1 MKDTQNDMEDTQNDM
16 EDTQN
21 DIFTAF
27 IVAVLQQ
34 TEPLPAPVQ
43 LEFNKLDENYTIND
57 ILKLNQL
64 HPPLLAA
71 YQKNRVWLN
80 NYSNEHSLGLDVLP
94 DSEFEKENTTNP
106 EISNAASD
114 ISDLTNLPKI
124 IEKIDTKVKP
134 RGLRQFLGKIFQA
147 GDSVQASRDTIL
159 SNML

>member
-1 MKDTQNDMEDTQNDM
+1 MKDAQD
-16 EDTQN
+16 

-34 TEPLPAPVQ
+34 TEPLPAAVQ

-57 ILKLNQL
+57 ILKLNKL
-64 HPPLLAA
+64 HPPLLDA
-71 YQKNRVWLN
+71 YQKNRVWLKN
-80 NYSNEHSLGLDVLP
+80 HSNERSKGLDVLP

-106 EISNAASD
+106 EISNVASD

-124 IEKIDTKVKP
+124 INEIDTKVKP
-134 RGLRQFLGKIFQA
+134 RGLRQFLGKILQA

-159 SNML
+159 SSIADSFAHD

>member
-1 MKDTQNDMEDTQNDM
+1 MKNNND
-16 EDTQN
+16 

-27 IVAVLQQ
+27 IGAVLQQ

-43 LEFNKLDENYTIND
+43 LEFNKIDEAFTIID
-57 ILKLNQL
+57 IERLAEL

-71 YQKNRVWLN
+71 YEETHNWLM
-80 NYSNEHSLGLDVLP
+80 YHSNERSKGLDVLP
-94 DSEFEKENTTNP
+94 DSESEKENTTNP

-124 IEKIDTKVKP
+124 INEIDTKVKP
-134 RGLRQFLGKIFQA
+134 RGLKKILGKILQA

-159 SNML
+159 SSIADSFTHD

>member
-1 MKDTQNDMEDTQNDM
+1 MKNNKD
-16 EDTQN
+16 

-27 IVAVLQQ
+27 IGAVLQQ
-34 TEPLPAPVQ
+34 TEPLPAAVQ
-43 LEFNKLDENYTIND
+43 SEFNKIDETFTIVD
-57 ILKLNQL
+57 IERLVEL

-71 YQKNRVWLN
+71 YEETHNWLM
-80 NYSNEHSLGLDVLP
+80 YHSNERSKGLDVLP

-106 EISNAASD
+106 EISNVASD

-134 RGLRQFLGKIFQA
+134 RGLRKILGKIFQA
-147 GDSVQASRDTIL
+147 GDSVQASRDIIL

>member
-1 MKDTQNDMEDTQNDM
+1 MKNNKD
-16 EDTQN
+16 

-27 IVAVLQQ
+27 IGAVLQQ
-34 TEPLPAPVQ
+34 TEPLPAAVQ
-43 LEFNKLDENYTIND
+43 SEFNKIDETFTTID
-57 ILKLNQL
+57 IERLVEL

-71 YQKNRVWLN
+71 YEETHNWLM
-80 NYSNEHSLGLDVLP
+80 YHSNERSLGLDVLP

-106 EISNAASD
+106 EISNVASD

-124 IEKIDTKVKP
+124 IEQIDTKVKP
-134 RGLRQFLGKIFQA
+134 RGLRQFLGKILQA